1 MAATGGAAGYDS
13 LGVARTVIVTL
24 AQKQLQ
30 LQQRP
35 LMFEAVMEQVGCL
48 AVGVLFWRF
57 CRCSQMQGLH
67 FTETKYLAVDVL
79 FWGPG
84 FKCSGSIACSANT
97 NNGVLFALTVCCC
110 CFCCR

>member
-24 AQKQLQ
+24 AQKRLQ

-48 AVGVLFWRF
+48 AV
-57 CRCSQMQGLH
+57 
-67 FTETKYLAVDVL
+67 
-79 FWGPG
+79 
-84 FKCSGSIACSANT
+84 
-97 NNGVLFALTVCCC
+97 
-110 CFCCR
+110 